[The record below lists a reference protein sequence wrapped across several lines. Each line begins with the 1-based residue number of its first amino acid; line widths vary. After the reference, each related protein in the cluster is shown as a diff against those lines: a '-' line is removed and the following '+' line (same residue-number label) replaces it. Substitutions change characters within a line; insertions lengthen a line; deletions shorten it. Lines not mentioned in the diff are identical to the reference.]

1 MPQTLY
7 NPTVDRVSF
16 WLYNNGMMKQK
27 ATPKKH
33 REHFVL
39 FCANTPFKQKRV
51 ELKTRYQRNPK
62 HKGKDNV

>member
-7 NPTVDRVSF
+7 SPTVDRVLF
-16 WLYNNGMMKQK
+16 WLYNSGMMNKK
-27 ATPKKH
+27 PTPKKH

-39 FCANTPFKQKRV
+39 FCTGTPFKPKRV

-62 HKGKDNV
+62 HKGKDND